1 MECEPCIRL
10 LAQISEFGGGFLV
23 FGCFSNA
30 FSFLWLV
37 LLLAFGLKL
46 AQLTSF
52 WIGLVQF
59 LHDVRGKSIDPRN
72 GFSCRKGF
80 DLAFHSNVVS
90 LNSAPLNYL
99 ENGNSKSKDKNGDSA
114 SSEVEHLKKEL
125 DDNDDDD
132 DTKISDDDGSE
143 TELSFAEEEEFD
155 VLALRRL
162 VRSERQRR
170 EAAQLEVEKERMAA
184 SSAANEAMAMILRL
198 QNEKSSLEIE
208 ANQYRRMAEQNK
220 EYVQQVIQSLQW
232 IIMKH
237 ESERMLLEEKLKIC
251 KQKLQNYLKRHE
263 MDELES
269 NLSSIIASRH
279 EMDDHLGDTIE
290 GKVNQETE

>member
-46 AQLTSF
+46 
-52 WIGLVQF
+52 
-59 LHDVRGKSIDPRN
+59 GKSIDPRN

-80 DLAFHSNVVS
+80 DLAFHSN
-90 LNSAPLNYL
+90 
-99 ENGNSKSKDKNGDSA
+99 
-114 SSEVEHLKKEL
+114 EVEHLKKEL

-132 DTKISDDDGSE
+132 DTKISD
-143 TELSFAEEEEFD
+143 EEEEFD

>member
-46 AQLTSF
+46 
-52 WIGLVQF
+52 
-59 LHDVRGKSIDPRN
+59 GKSIDPRN

-80 DLAFHSNVVS
+80 DLAFHSN
-90 LNSAPLNYL
+90 
-99 ENGNSKSKDKNGDSA
+99 
-114 SSEVEHLKKEL
+114 EL

>member
-99 ENGNSKSKDKNGDSA
+99 
-114 SSEVEHLKKEL
+114 VEHLKKEL

>member
-90 LNSAPLNYL
+90 LNS
-99 ENGNSKSKDKNGDSA
+99 
-114 SSEVEHLKKEL
+114 VEHLKKEL

>member
-46 AQLTSF
+46 
-52 WIGLVQF
+52 
-59 LHDVRGKSIDPRN
+59 GKSIDPRN

-99 ENGNSKSKDKNGDSA
+99 EN
-114 SSEVEHLKKEL
+114 
-125 DDNDDDD
+125 
-132 DTKISDDDGSE
+132 DDDGSE

>member
-114 SSEVEHLKKEL
+114 
-125 DDNDDDD
+125 
-132 DTKISDDDGSE
+132 SDDDGSE

>member
-99 ENGNSKSKDKNGDSA
+99 ENGNSKSKDKNGDS
-114 SSEVEHLKKEL
+114 
-125 DDNDDDD
+125 
-132 DTKISDDDGSE
+132 
-143 TELSFAEEEEFD
+143 EEEFD